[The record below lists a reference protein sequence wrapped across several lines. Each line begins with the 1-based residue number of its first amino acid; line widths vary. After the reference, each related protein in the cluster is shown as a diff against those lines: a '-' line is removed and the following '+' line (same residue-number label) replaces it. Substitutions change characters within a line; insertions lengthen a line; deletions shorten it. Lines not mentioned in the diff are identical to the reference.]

1 MLRDSV
7 TGFGQLDGS
16 NLLPPSSEKC
26 LRQVLHQLMHLQGL
40 WISCLPLSIFRRG
53 IGTIL
58 NTIVEELVQRVV
70 VLEDIAAD
78 VAVQICAHF
87 TILQVDISN
96 VRYFL

>member
-26 LRQVLHQLMHLQGL
+26 LKQVLHQLMHLQSL
-40 WISCLPLSIFRRG
+40 WKATLPLSIFRRAV
-53 IGTIL
+53 GTIL

-78 VAVQICAHF
+78 VAVQICVHF
-87 TILQVDISN
+87 TILQV
-96 VRYFL
+96 